1 MTNTKTNKRRACA
14 LFLVALILVE
24 LLFGLFGIRANAAG
38 SASSYDDT
46 PIESDMAK
54 MEEAEYP
61 ANALGEPSIVGF
73 MEYCY
78 SENSVYSQVYG
89 LYIYVYNPTEKP
101 LLQREGTNQVLMSSA
116 FGSDGKRSATKNY
129 SLTYLDHTDNHRFY
143 KFKITD
149 SSEQYSIA
157 KQYASLWNDRRRYEI
172 TSLDL
177 HFEGEANRKT
187 TGISKIYEF
196 SGYAAWC
203 GDPSI
208 ALSTLECQ
216 YYGGQDVHL
225 QVYDTNY
232 RFAHKGNNLY
242 DDLQSVYFALPNEYA
257 DQWGNL
263 SRITAEWY
271 QYKTSPM
278 FVTTDSGAYSDLW
291 NMRNKRINEKGQ
303 LVDSSGNVL
312 SEDVQTYWRVL
323 WDITTQYIHSEVGG
337 GHTEYYIGSAYN
349 GKCREDI
356 DDDPLIDFDS
366 SGDWQFGYF
375 DDDQNKVFD
384 DWSSLAVINWLFYI
398 SEDIDSIDDY
408 EVSSDEVKEY
418 IQKYARTFSSSEL
431 LMGKYPVQ
439 LFERYSGDGYQYKSF
454 SVTDSENFV
463 DKNVNQSLWEQFWG
477 INSTSTISYNPI
489 VTIIEGDLAL
499 SAAAFSAKYYV
510 NKDDAEDVIKFA
522 KNCYNNNETPILLRF
537 AKTDY
542 YASQARFDYAE
553 ENKFDMS
560 GVDGYVAQEHVFLN
574 FDILSLEYTSEDGYT
589 KTVLGV
595 VADSID
601 IINGLTAPEDIP
613 IEEEDWW
620 LKLVML
626 LGSILIVVLLSFLS
640 GPISLI
646 GKILW
651 DGFKFILSILFWV
664 LTLPFKLIGSLFF
677 RRR

>member
-1 MTNTKTNKRRACA
+1 MTNTKTIKRRVCA
-14 LFLVALILVE
+14 VFLVALILVE
-24 LLFGLFGIRANAAG
+24 LLFGLFGIRANAAA

-61 ANALGEPSIVGF
+61 ANALGEPSIVGL

-101 LLQREGTNQVLMSSA
+101 LLQREGTNQVLMANA
-116 FGSDGKRSATKNY
+116 FGSDGKRSSTKNY

-149 SSEQYSIA
+149 SSEQYTIA
-157 KQYASLWNDRRRYEI
+157 KNYASLWNDRRRYEI

-177 HFEGEANRKT
+177 HFEGEADRKT

-208 ALSTLECQ
+208 ALSSLECQ

-291 NMRNKRINEKGQ
+291 NMRNKRINDKGQ
-303 LVDSSGNVL
+303 LIDSSGNVL

-323 WDITTQYIHSEVGG
+323 WEEEHVAVGG
-337 GHTEYYIGSAYN
+337 DGFASDYYYFSKGYN
-349 GKCREDI
+349 GAIRED
-356 DDDPLIDFDS
+356 LLDS
-366 SGDWQFGYF
+366 GTYELTDEYT
-375 DDDQNKVFD
+375 DVYRLD
-384 DWSSLAVINWLFYI
+384 WLFYI
-398 SEDIDSIDDY
+398 SEEIKSADDY
-408 EVSSDEVKEY
+408 AVSSDEVKDY

-431 LMGKYPVQ
+431 LMGKYPAQ
-439 LFERYSGDGYQYKSF
+439 LFERYSGDGYKYNSF
-454 SVTDSENFV
+454 SVTDVDKYV
-463 DKNVNQSLWEQFWG
+463 DKNVDQTFWEKLWG
-477 INSTSTISYNPI
+477 INNTSELTYNPI
-489 VTIIEGDLAL
+489 VTISEGDLVL

-510 NKDDAEDVIKFA
+510 NKDDAEDVINFA
-522 KNCYNNNETPILLRF
+522 KNCYNNDETPILLRF
-537 AKTDY
+537 AKTEY
-542 YASQARFDYAE
+542 YASTARFDYAE
-553 ENKFDMS
+553 EKKTDMS
-560 GVDGYVAQEHVFLN
+560 EIDGYVAQEHVFLN

-626 LGSILIVVLLSFLS
+626 LGAILIVALLTFLS
-640 GPISLI
+640 GPISVVC
-646 GKILW
+646 KILW